1 VVTWI
6 VVGAI
11 VLGVLILVAA
21 VLAAVSRVRPL
32 FAARRRLGL
41 RSEQAQRLQT
51 KVAALQENVAALQGG
66 LAETAARAEAIR
78 RSEPT

>member
-21 VLAAVSRVRPL
+21 VLAVASRVRPL
-32 FAARRRLGL
+32 FAASRRLRL
-41 RSEQAQRLQT
+41 RGEQAQRLQT
-51 KVAALQENVAALQGG
+51 TVEALQTNVTALQGG